1 MSYPNIIEN
10 YTTGINNLE
19 SKKVNLSDLVN
30 LIYPIGSIYMSVN
43 NVSPETFLGG
53 TWEQI
58 EDTFLLA
65 SGTKHTAGSTGG
77 EETHTLSVEET
88 PTHTHTRGTMEIE
101 GGWWT
106 TWNSA
111 VRGFHGLS
119 CSGAFYKNVDTTRPG
134 RIMSEDTNANNG
146 GANGMPWFKASG
158 GWTGETSSVGS
169 GEAHNNMPP
178 YLAVYIWKRVS

>member
-58 EDTFLLA
+58 KDTFLLCA
-65 SGTKHTAGSTGG
+65 GAKYSAGSTGG
-77 EETHTLSVEET
+77 EEFHLLTVAET
-88 PTHTHTRGTMEIE
+88 PSHSHTRGNMNITGSYICDNEQVQYA
-101 GGWWT
+101 T
-106 TWNSA
+106 
-111 VRGFHGLS
+111 
-119 CSGAFYKNVDTTRPG
+119 GAFYG
-134 RIMSEDTNANNG
+134 SS
-146 GANGMPWFKASG
+146 ASG
-158 GWTGETSSVGS
+158 SGCSNDTVCSKMNFDASRSWTGSTSEIGGNQV
-169 GEAHNNMPP
+169 HNNMPP
-178 YLAVYIWKRVS
+178 YLTVYCWKRVS